1 MRVDAVVHE
10 DEVLLLQLIVDF
22 DAAFVDEIGEL
33 LDVDAPLSSSDRWM
47 VQRWMIF
54 FIWLKI
60 LRRVNGD
67 SCPCICLLA
76 IKTLEQFNR
85 N

>member
-33 LDVDAPLSSSDRWM
+33 LYVDAPFVVERPLDGAALDDLLHL
-47 VQRWMIF
+47 VEN
-54 FIWLKI
+54 LKT
-60 LRRVNGD
+60 R
-67 SCPCICLLA
+67 
-76 IKTLEQFNR
+76 Q
-85 N
+85 